1 MLFASARLWVDRGG
15 QRGQRRGLGFAQG
28 GRGGASQRGK
38 INHETCLW
46 LTLPHIKMRHLSH
59 FLQRWFRKSSFFK
72 YLPVL
77 SRTRTQ
83 FKDFRWN
90 KQTEMGVNFQLNCTL
105 LIALQAKIY
114 IFSQISATRTLKPFL
129 RLGVPLI
136 RPRRLC
142 ELPDSCCT
150 HWGSRGLNG
159 GGTQTHPF
167 NFSKNDNNRSW
178 KDCIPR
184 LEV

>member
-1 MLFASARLWVDRGG
+1 MVDAPSHQDASSFTFPA
-15 QRGQRRGLGFAQG
+15 
-28 GRGGASQRGK
+28 
-38 INHETCLW
+38 
-46 LTLPHIKMRHLSH
+46 TLIPEKL
-59 FLQRWFRKSSFFK
+59 FLQISPGIVKDKNSIQRF
-72 YLPVL
+72 PV
-77 SRTRTQ
+77 
-83 FKDFRWN
+83 
-90 KQTEMGVNFQLNCTL
+90 KQTNRVKKEFNNQDGCNFQLNCTL
-105 LIALQAKIY
+105 LIVLQAKIY

-129 RLGVPLI
+129 RPGVPLI

-150 HWGSRGLNG
+150 HRGLNG